1 MKMDLMRFWQE
12 GNLNLMLNT
21 LRILHLDINMI
32 NEKMNE
38 LLILYSLLSEI
49 TEKNI
54 EYNGETRM
62 IKRNNGT
69 YYNVDKMQERAEILV
84 EEFMEPYA
92 I

>member
-1 MKMDLMRFWQE
+1 
-12 GNLNLMLNT
+12 
-21 LRILHLDINMI
+21 
-32 NEKMNE
+32 MNE
-38 LLILYSLLSEI
+38 LLILYSLLSAI
-49 TEKNI
+49 TEKDI

-62 IKRNNGT
+62 VKRNDGT